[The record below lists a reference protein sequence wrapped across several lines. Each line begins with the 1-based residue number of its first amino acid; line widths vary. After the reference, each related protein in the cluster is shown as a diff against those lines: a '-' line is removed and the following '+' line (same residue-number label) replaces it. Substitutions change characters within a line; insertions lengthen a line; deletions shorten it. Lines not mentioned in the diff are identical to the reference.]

1 YTQAIDKGYKRSYA
15 PVLDGHITSIITA
28 FILFSYGMGPIK
40 GFATTQIITLI
51 LSLFTGIMISRL
63 ITDIYMKKGKHFN
76 YFTKIAKSVFL
87 KANVDFL
94 GKSKIV
100 WIAMIVISVL
110 GIGSFFNGFY
120 YGVELSGGRSYTVQ
134 LDKAITTTDIRDG
147 LQDALEKRPVVKTV
161 GLSNQVNITTDYL
174 IDNNG
179 QEAEAIVLA
188 ALYEGMKNQGF

>member
-76 YFTKIAKSVFL
+76 YFTKISKSVFQDRKSTRLNSSNVKISYAAFCL
-87 KANVDFL
+87 K
-94 GKSKIV
+94 KKI
-100 WIAMIVISVL
+100 
-110 GIGSFFNGFY
+110 
-120 YGVELSGGRSYTVQ
+120 
-134 LDKAITTTDIRDG
+134 
-147 LQDALEKRPVVKTV
+147 
-161 GLSNQVNITTDYL
+161 
-174 IDNNG
+174 
-179 QEAEAIVLA
+179 
-188 ALYEGMKNQGF
+188 